1 MYKHYTC
8 STKLSYHHINLIS
21 SQYSFNGFRSLWK
34 LFHKTFT
41 SRLKTTTWLKVWN
54 QYQCFNNY
62 RHILLTRTVRLGYTT
77 ILEGIGL
84 HVTLQHFHSITTPKN
99 RCAMQK
105 NRCHRLRERFSGRCA
120 PRRCLSLS
128 QRFFS
133 NDNAL

>member
-62 RHILLTRTVRLGYTT
+62 RHILLTRTVRLGYTN

-84 HVTLQHFHSITTPKN
+84 HVSHHI
-99 RCAMQK
+99 
-105 NRCHRLRERFSGRCA
+105 
-120 PRRCLSLS
+120 SLS
-128 QRFFS
+128 SENLNRQVWTIKQIRLLERQIRLLILVS
-133 NDNAL
+133 LSYKIKS